1 MAGKYKLVFLGV
13 AAVAAV
19 VGFLGLLDIE
29 NVPYSGYFSG
39 PNNDIVRVFPK
50 SPAEQS
56 GFQVG
61 DVVESID
68 GIAVTDTKALS
79 RRPRAEI
86 GESRTFVVDR
96 DGSRQQLD
104 LSYSSLP
111 SRPRNLGIAAALI
124 GFCFLLLP
132 LWAYLTSPSSST
144 VVLAF
149 FGLCFGAAFLPGPY
163 SQSYMVRALGG
174 ALATSAVV
182 MGFAFL
188 VHYVLQFPKPGAF
201 LARAWGRRLIYGPA
215 ILLALFFI
223 FLTVAQPDATSGF
236 NRIVG
241 ALVGLFIV
249 TFFGWAVVGMIR
261 GFRGASA
268 SERTRHGLTLM
279 LFGTLAGLLPVTFS
293 SLIGTIAPQIQANL
307 PGIQFFFLTLVLIP
321 ICFAVATVRS
331 AQAGRA
337 VVSATQKTYPT
348 PASN

>member
-1 MAGKYKLVFLGV
+1 MADNYKLFFVGV
-13 AAVAAV
+13 AAVAMI
-19 VGFLGLLDIE
+19 VGVLGLLDIK

-39 PNNDIVRVFPK
+39 PNNDIVRVFPE
-50 SPAEQS
+50 SPAEQA
-56 GFQVG
+56 GLQVG
-61 DVVESID
+61 DVVESIG

-86 GESRTFVVDR
+86 GESRTFVVVR
-96 DGSRQQLD
+96 DGSRQQID
-104 LSYSSLP
+104 LSYSGLP

-132 LWAYLTSPSSST
+132 LWAYHSAPSTST
-144 VVLAF
+144 VVLAL

-163 SQSYMVRALGG
+163 SQSYMLRALAG
-174 ALATSAVV
+174 AFATSAVV

-201 LARAWGRRLIYGPA
+201 LARAWGKRLIYGPA
-215 ILLALFFI
+215 ILLALFFV

-249 TFFGWAVVGMIR
+249 GFFGWAVVAMIR
-261 GFRGASA
+261 RFRGASA
-268 SERTRHGLTLM
+268 SERTDHGLTLM
-279 LFGTLAGLLPVTFS
+279 LFGTLAGLLPVTLS
-293 SLIGTIAPQIQANL
+293 SLVGTIAPQIQANL

-321 ICFAVATVRS
+321 ICFAIAAMRS
-331 AQAGRA
+331 ARA
-337 VVSATQKTYPT
+337 
-348 PASN
+348 

>member
-1 MAGKYKLVFLGV
+1 MAGRYKLVFLGV

-19 VGFLGLLDIE
+19 VGFLGLLDIK

-39 PNNDIVRVFPK
+39 PNNDIVRVFPE
-50 SPAEQS
+50 SPAEQA

-61 DVVESID
+61 DVVESIG

-132 LWAYLTSPSSST
+132 LWAYRSAPSTST
-144 VVLAF
+144 LVLAL

-163 SQSYMVRALGG
+163 SQSYMLRALAG
-174 ALATSAVV
+174 ALVTSAVV

-201 LARAWGRRLIYGPA
+201 LAKAWAKRLIYGPA

-223 FLTVAQPDATSGF
+223 FLTVAQPAATGGF

-241 ALVGLFIV
+241 GLVGLFIV
-249 TFFGWAVVGMIR
+249 GFFGWAVVAMIR
-261 GFRGASA
+261 RYRAASA
-268 SERTRHGLTLM
+268 SERTEHGLTLM
-279 LFGTLAGLLPVTFS
+279 LFGTLAGLLPLIFS
-293 SLIGTIAPQIQANL
+293 SLVGTIAPQLRANL

-321 ICFAVATVRS
+321 ICFSVAAMRS
-331 AQAGRA
+331 AKA
-337 VVSATQKTYPT
+337 
-348 PASN
+348 